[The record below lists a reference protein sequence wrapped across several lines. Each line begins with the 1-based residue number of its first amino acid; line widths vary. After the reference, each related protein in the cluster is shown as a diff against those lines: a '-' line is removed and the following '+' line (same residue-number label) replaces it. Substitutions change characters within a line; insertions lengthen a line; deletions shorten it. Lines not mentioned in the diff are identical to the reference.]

1 VAKEEQRNVE
11 IKTETWKNVGVMAA
25 EMGLTKKE
33 IVGRALI
40 LYYQVFKE
48 AQKEN

>member
-25 EMGLTKKE
+25 ELGKTKKE
-33 IVGRALI
+33 IVSQALH
-40 LYYQVFKE
+40 LYWEVFKE
-48 AQKEN
+48 AKKEN